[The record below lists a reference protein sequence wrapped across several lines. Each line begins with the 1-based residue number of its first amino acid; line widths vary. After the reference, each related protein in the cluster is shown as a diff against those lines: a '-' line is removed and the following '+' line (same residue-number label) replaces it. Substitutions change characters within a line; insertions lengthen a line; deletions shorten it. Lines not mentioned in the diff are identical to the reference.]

1 VKSQKGLTLIEILA
15 ASAMLGIII
24 VGFMGATNF
33 IGNNG
38 QKIDQSVKALDVAEE
53 QLNISR
59 RNIKLNIS
67 PVTKQTILD
76 YDVNQQIYPL
86 GTAPSP
92 PLNRNHVSLQ
102 TIVPITPSSGSA
114 PVPYVLIVTV
124 GWE

>member
-24 VGFMGATNF
+24 VAFMGATNF

-38 QKIDQSVKALDVAEE
+38 QKMDRSVEALNVAEE

-59 RNIKLNIS
+59 RNIKLNIA
-67 PVTKQTILD
+67 PVTNQTVSD
-76 YDVNQQIYPL
+76 FSVNQQIFPI
-86 GTAPSP
+86 GTAPAAS
-92 PLNRNHVSLQ
+92 LKKNHVSLQ
-102 TIVPITPSSGSA
+102 TIVPITPSSSSA